1 MGKVKTI
8 VNTELI
14 LVLVIALAIAE
25 IEPSIAS

>member
-1 MGKVKTI
+1 MGKVKTM

>member
-14 LVLVIALAIAE
+14 LLLVIALAIAE

>member
-1 MGKVKTI
+1 MGKVKTM

-14 LVLVIALAIAE
+14 LLLVIALAIAE